1 MLDLGNMN
9 PLVAI
14 EIELLQVWSN
24 HFGGVVRNH
33 AEPTVGLSY
42 PDDIPERQK
51 GLINFNQ
58 LMNARTVQSDHS
70 P

>member
-33 AEPTVGLSY
+33 AEPTVVPWY

-58 LMNARTVQSDHS
+58 LINAKTVQSDHF

>member
-9 PLVAI
+9 KLVAI

-33 AEPTVGLSY
+33 AEPTVWLSY

-58 LMNARTVQSDHS
+58 LINARTVQSDHS